1 MVADAGSLPGLRHRN
16 RHQVLE
22 VVRQRGTTSRPDIA
36 KRTGLSPTTVSTLV
50 GQLLAESVVVE
61 LPETTAP
68 AGGGRPARLL
78 GLNPDA
84 GGVVG
89 VHLAHDHVRV
99 AVTDLA
105 GGVVTETVTEL
116 DVDHRPDTTTEFVA
130 DEAARLIARSGRRP
144 DSITGIGIAV
154 SAPVSPATHVVNSDV
169 ILPDWRRVDL
179 AGEVA
184 RRTGLPVEIG
194 NDANLGAVAEHRYG
208 VARGVDDLVYV
219 MVSDGVGAGLILD
232 GRLYEGAVGA
242 AGELGHVTVD
252 PGGFVCRC
260 GNRGCL
266 ETVAGARALS
276 AALTLT
282 HGRDNTLTAILASDH
297 DGDGSAQRVMLDAGA
312 AVGRALIP
320 LCTVL
325 DLGLVV
331 IGGDCAV
338 SATFVDGVRRTL
350 DASTTP
356 LRRQPAP
363 VVAGALGERAELLGA
378 VAVVAQRTTPA

>member
-1 MVADAGSLPGLRHRN
+1 M
-16 RHQVLE
+16 
-22 VVRQRGTTSRPDIA
+22 
-36 KRTGLSPTTVSTLV
+36 
-50 GQLLAESVVVE
+50 
-61 LPETTAP
+61 
-68 AGGGRPARLL
+68 
-78 GLNPDA
+78 
-84 GGVVG
+84 
-89 VHLAHDHVRV
+89 RV

-105 GGVVTETVTEL
+105 GGVITETVTDL
-116 DVDHRPDTTTEFVA
+116 DVDHRPESV
-130 DEAARLIARSGRRP
+130 
-144 DSITGIGIAV
+144 TGIGIAV

-179 AGEVA
+179 VGEVA

-208 VARGVDDLVYV
+208 AARSVDDFVYV
-219 MVSDGVGAGLILD
+219 MVSDGVGAGLVLD

-282 HGRDNTLTAILASDH
+282 HGHDNTLAAILASDH
-297 DGDGSAQRVMLDAGA
+297 DGDERAQRVMIDAGS
-312 AVGRALIP
+312 AVGRAVIP

-325 DLGLVV
+325 DLALVV

-338 SATFVDGVRRTL
+338 SPTFVDAVRRTV

-356 LRRQPAP
+356 LRRQPVP
-363 VVAGALGERAELLGA
+363 VVAGALGERAEMLGA
-378 VAVVAQRTTPA
+378 VALATQRTTLA